1 MFQCDY
7 IPFETQFEEHCVDLR
22 LYGSCQGCSLSL
34 RQVRQAGAALLMNSM
49 LTSVLH
55 DKERPASKESSI
67 QDHQFVVNSVQ
78 SHIFFGSHLL
88 EILTC
93 SAGPC
98 FVEEFAYLQ
107 GRAAE

>member
-34 RQVRQAGAALLMNSM
+34 LQVRQAGAALLMNSM

-55 DKERPASKESSI
+55 DKERPASKEPSI

-78 SHIFFGSHLL
+78 SHIFLV
-88 EILTC
+88 LT
-93 SAGPC
+93 
-98 FVEEFAYLQ
+98 FWRY
-107 GRAAE
+107 